1 VKRPSG
7 ASGAGRRAA
16 RGALALGL
24 LSLAAGSV
32 GCDATAPPPAVAS
45 ASRAR
50 TAPDDG
56 DLWNLAPAGA
66 TSIADVDMAVL
77 ARSPWSSSLVKGGF
91 AEDREARQKTFGY
104 DVFVDV
110 DRLLVVATEPA
121 DAGGALT
128 VARGR
133 FDAGRVGASFLAATP
148 GAVAARWRESPLWE
162 GGGRAVA
169 LVTPRT
175 LVQGSPEAVRGA
187 IDAAWGAAP
196 DARGGPLG
204 TLRRELDAERPGA
217 AVVLA
222 LVVTDEAR
230 ARAAGFVELPDGLRR
245 LGARLDLGADLDFS
259 LRAVLDDGRH
269 AADAAELW
277 GASLQDLRRQRLVR
291 ALGMAP
297 LVDGATVKAGGS
309 QVYGHL
315 RIGEDQRDMLSERLL
330 LLLRTLASQRPG
342 AASAQP

>member
-1 VKRPSG
+1 V
-7 ASGAGRRAA
+7 
-16 RGALALGL
+16 
-24 LSLAAGSV
+24 
-32 GCDATAPPPAVAS
+32 
-45 ASRAR
+45 R

-66 TSIADVDMAVL
+66 TSIADVDMAAL
-77 ARSPWSSSLVKGGF
+77 SRSPWSSSLVKGGL
-91 AEDREARQKTFGY
+91 AEDREARQQTFGY
-104 DVFVDV
+104 DVFADV
-110 DRLLVVATEPA
+110 DRLLVAATEPA

-133 FDAGRVGASFLAATP
+133 FDAGRVESSFLAATP

-204 TLRRELDAERPGA
+204 ELRRELDAERPGA

-222 LVVTDEAR
+222 LVVSDEVR
-230 ARAAGFVELPDGLRR
+230 TRAAGFVELPDGLRR
-245 LGARLDLGADLDFS
+245 LGARLDLGPDLD
-259 LRAVLDDGRH
+259 LEVRALLENGPQ

-277 GASLQDLRRQRLVR
+277 GASLRELRGQRLLR
-291 ALGMAP
+291 ALGLAP
-297 LVDGATVKAGGS
+297 LVEGATLKAGGS
-309 QVYGHL
+309 RVYGHL
-315 RIGEDQRDMLSERLL
+315 HIPEDRRDILSERLL
-330 LLLRTLASQRPG
+330 LVLRTLASQHR
-342 AASAQP
+342 AAAAQP